1 MQISMPSFSSVVK
14 SARTVSQVMGKQAEQ
29 IIHSKGNLLT
39 DVFEGV
45 NKAVI
50 DTKAVVVLETI
61 EGAIKNGFKKLTAPM
76 SKEFMAESLKGMHE
90 GIKKGGLLNIITDDV
105 RDGIKTTIS
114 KAIADNPVTKFFKP
128 LIKGITDF
136 FVDKMVSV
144 RVVEKSL
151 VSAFL
156 NIGNHIEDKEVKKL
170 FDSIIDELCVKIK
183 NKLSPED
190 INKLT
195 NPEMIVKMRNGTME
209 MSSVK
214 SFSNSDINSVVF
226 DTLFKMPPEELSK
239 IVIKGI
245 EGAVKS
251 IISETIGKIPFV
263 KEFALEKF
271 NKFLPE
277 LHSKLLKGLKNG
289 SIKKAM
295 DDGSEAFYAK
305 PNIYKALE
313 AVSEQSFKSTMD
325 FIDKKK
331 EQIFPNIPAALLS
344 ILVV

>member
-1 MQISMPSFSSVVK
+1 
-14 SARTVSQVMGKQAEQ
+14 
-29 IIHSKGNLLT
+29 
-39 DVFEGV
+39 
-45 NKAVI
+45 
-50 DTKAVVVLETI
+50 
-61 EGAIKNGFKKLTAPM
+61 
-76 SKEFMAESLKGMHE
+76 
-90 GIKKGGLLNIITDDV
+90 
-105 RDGIKTTIS
+105 
-114 KAIADNPVTKFFKP
+114 
-128 LIKGITDF
+128 
-136 FVDKMVSV
+136 
-144 RVVEKSL
+144 
-151 VSAFL
+151 
-156 NIGNHIEDKEVKKL
+156 
-170 FDSIIDELCVKIK
+170 
-183 NKLSPED
+183 
-190 INKLT
+190 
-195 NPEMIVKMRNGTME
+195 
-209 MSSVK
+209 
-214 SFSNSDINSVVF
+214 
-226 DTLFKMPPEELSK
+226 MPPEELSK

-331 EQIFPNIPAALLS
+331 EQIFPNITKGGIDGLKSGIAKAVGDEVKKVKEFLGFH
-344 ILVV
+344 